1 MNQTD
6 KGDIVLSFAPF
17 FQIAVLMLQQIL
29 VDSNMVVHE
38 SFRKVSIILSAI
50 PMVISMV
57 YIVKR
62 KLLLFLITYLF
73 VFLLILTTAI
83 FYYSNKQYLNSELF
97 YLLCIIIP
105 CFLCISSI
113 KDIEILKKTIL
124 VLSYVI
130 FFLGIIYFT
139 LVWSKRIR
147 FSEYSM
153 SYSYYLLLP
162 SLVFVSQRRIIFDI
176 AFIMIC
182 LMMLLLGSRGAL
194 LAAMI
199 YVISLWIIDSKKKS
213 FIYIIILGFVM
224 FSNNAINLFQ
234 GIADNIGISSRTLI
248 MLREGNIAESSS
260 RLEIYSN
267 AWHSLINGPV
277 FGHGL
282 YGDRVI
288 LNGAYCHNI
297 FLEILIDFG
306 FIIGGGLLLI
316 LFYIMLRVLQKS
328 EVESKKLILMF
339 ICFGF
344 LQFLVSG
351 SYLKSPEFGI
361 FLGLLY
367 SQSKIDL
374 FKPEEEPP
382 IPSDFNSSS
391 EFSIID

>member
-50 PMVISMV
+50 PIVISMF

-62 KLLLFLITYLF
+62 KLLLFLMTYLVAF
-73 VFLLILTTAI
+73 ILILTTAI
-83 FYYSNKQYLNSELF
+83 FYISNKQYLSQELF

-105 CFLCISSI
+105 CFLCISSV
-113 KDIEILKKTIL
+113 KNPDILKKTIL

-130 FFLGIIYFT
+130 FFLGIIYFS
-139 LVWSKRIR
+139 LVWSKRIK

-162 SLVFVSQRRIIFDI
+162 SLVFISQKRIIFDI
-176 AFIMIC
+176 AFILIC

-199 YVISLWIIDSKKKS
+199 YVLSLWIIDSKKKS
-213 FIYIIILGFVM
+213 FIFIIILVFVI
-224 FSNNAINLFQ
+224 FSNSAISLFQ
-234 GIADNIGISSRTLI
+234 GIADNIGISSRTI
-248 MLREGNIAESSS
+248 SMLQEGNIAESSS
-260 RLEIYSN
+260 RLKIYSD
-267 AWHSLINGPV
+267 AWNVLIKGPV
-277 FGHGL
+277 LGHGL
-282 YGDRVI
+282 YGDRVV

-316 LFYIMLRVLQKS
+316 LFFIMFSVYHKS
-328 EVESKKLILMF
+328 DVEGKKLILMF

-374 FKPEEEPP
+374 FKPEEEPHFP
-382 IPSDFNSSS
+382 LDYNSSL
-391 EFSIID
+391 DLV